1 MTVRDIARLGE
12 AVLRERAEAVL
23 DPTMPEIA
31 TLAEDMID
39 TMLEADG
46 IGLAAPQIHVPL
58 RVIVFFDR
66 FDDTEG
72 DEPRLPVVLCN
83 PYFEPLDD
91 AMETGEEGCLS
102 IPGLRG
108 PVPRFARIRYS
119 GLDLDGERI
128 EVEADGLHARVVQH
142 EIDHLDGVVYL
153 ERMEDVGA
161 LAFTDIRHRETGEA
175 PDEPRESH

>member
-1 MTVRDIARLGE
+1 MTVREIARLGE

-23 DPTMPEIA
+23 DPTAPEIA
-31 TLAEDMID
+31 ALALDMID
-39 TMLEADG
+39 TMIEADG
-46 IGLAAPQIHVPL
+46 IGLAAPQVRVPL
-58 RVIVFFDR
+58 RVIVFYDR
-66 FDDTEG
+66 FDEG
-72 DEPRLPVVLCN
+72 EDAHVPIVLCN

-91 AMETGEEGCLS
+91 ALETGEEGCLS

-119 GLDLDGERI
+119 GLDLDGEQ
-128 EVEADGLHARVVQH
+128 VEAEAEGLHARVVQH

-161 LAFTDIRHRETGEA
+161 LAFSDIRNISTGER
-175 PDEPRESH
+175 PTGEGETQP